1 MIPQTLAAAV
11 SIGFLASPALAN
23 CQDELSKLN
32 AAITT
37 AETGAATEPSGMPET
52 KHQEEVLSG
61 DKTASTDPNG
71 SSGAAVEALSRH
83 QKGVTGA
90 QEGTNDTPHPSE
102 LMKEADDLAKAGDE
116 AGCMEKLT
124 QLQQLIGEHD

>member
-1 MIPQTLAAAV
+1 MTPHVLAAAAALA
-11 SIGFLASPALAN
+11 FLASPALAN

-32 AAITT
+32 DAITT

-61 DKTASTDPNG
+61 DKTGSTDPNG
-71 SSGAAVEALSRH
+71 SSGGAVEALSPH
-83 QKGVTGA
+83 QKEVTGA
-90 QEGTNDTPHPSE
+90 QQGATETPHPSE